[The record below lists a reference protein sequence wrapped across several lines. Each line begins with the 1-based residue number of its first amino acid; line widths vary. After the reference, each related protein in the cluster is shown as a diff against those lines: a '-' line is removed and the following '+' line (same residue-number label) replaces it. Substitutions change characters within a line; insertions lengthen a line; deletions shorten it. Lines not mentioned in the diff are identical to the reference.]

1 MPVLHGLCRL
11 DTLLCKCQCASLS
24 LLCFGADSMLTVAVY
39 EMVGILPTDPGYGY
53 YRDHVQMFDPGWK
66 GYQAKG
72 PEDWNFDVFDK
83 GNDPEG
89 VLQRCSPM
97 C

>member
-1 MPVLHGLCRL
+1 
-11 DTLLCKCQCASLS
+11 
-24 LLCFGADSMLTVAVY
+24 MLTVAIY
-39 EMVGILPTDPGYGY
+39 EMTGILPTDPGYGY

-66 GYQAKG
+66 GYQTKG

-89 VLQRCSPM
+89 VLQRCVPLPHSQHEWHTISWLTRCIPIINAVPTSGT
-97 C
+97 CFR

>member
-1 MPVLHGLCRL
+1 
-11 DTLLCKCQCASLS
+11 
-24 LLCFGADSMLTVAVY
+24 MLTVAVY

-89 VLQRCSPM
+89 VLQRCPPT

>member
-1 MPVLHGLCRL
+1 
-11 DTLLCKCQCASLS
+11 
-24 LLCFGADSMLTVAVY
+24 MLTVAIY

-89 VLQRCSPM
+89 VLQRWAPPCFTYHLCIQLHGSCLVIRLCSLHHSRWFM
-97 C
+97 

>member
-1 MPVLHGLCRL
+1 MYGCTVHASQLEALQVAT
-11 DTLLCKCQCASLS
+11 TLV
-24 LLCFGADSMLTVAVY
+24 CFHADSMLTVAVY
-39 EMVGILPTDPGYGY
+39 EMTGILPTDPGYGY

-66 GYQAKG
+66 GYQTKG

-89 VLQRCSPM
+89 VLQRFPSTFVTD
-97 C
+97 

>member
-1 MPVLHGLCRL
+1 
-11 DTLLCKCQCASLS
+11 
-24 LLCFGADSMLTVAVY
+24 MLTVAIY
-39 EMVGILPTDPGYGY
+39 EMTGILPTDPGYGY

-66 GYQAKG
+66 GYQTKG

-89 VLQRCSPM
+89 VLQRYMPHLLTDSVRVAES
-97 C
+97 